1 MVVVIRVEGK
11 CVPMGDEHKV
21 PRSTAMVHNYVR
33 GGEEKGDDHT
43 EV

>member
-21 PRSTAMVHNYVR
+21 SRSTAMVHNHVR
-33 GGEEKGDDHT
+33 RGEEKGDNHT